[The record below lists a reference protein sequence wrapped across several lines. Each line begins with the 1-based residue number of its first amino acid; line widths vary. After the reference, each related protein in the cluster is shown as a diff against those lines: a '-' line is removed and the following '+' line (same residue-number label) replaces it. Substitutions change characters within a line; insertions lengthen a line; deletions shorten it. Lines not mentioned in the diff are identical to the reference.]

1 MDVYIC
7 VNLLFLT
14 SRISVSLYFFSKQ
27 NITVPFNTKYT
38 IKCYIYMNV
47 CILSYFLQQNHLYY
61 THNHFANIAL
71 VLKTA

>member
-1 MDVYIC
+1 MFIY

-38 IKCYIYMNV
+38 IKCYYIYIY
-47 CILSYFLQQNHLYY
+47 ILSYFLQQSHLYY
-61 THNHFANIAL
+61 THNHFANIAP
-71 VLKTA
+71 VLKTV